1 VGFIESIETVSVR
14 AGQQFAGRSCAWSK
28 EPTA

>member
-14 AGQQFAGRSCAWSK
+14 QTSNSRPVVCVIEGADR
-28 EPTA
+28 